1 MSHRYYS
8 QPVRQQQ
15 PHVRSQSF
23 AMNSRGST
31 VTSVFS
37 SPQPQPLIAFDQD
50 VTPRY
55 GDTSYGQSSYSTDY
69 NSSFGSDGFL
79 PTPVRAEESYNYESS
94 PSYGRGMLGY
104 LPGMNINGSY
114 SRTTLVSTPQ
124 LPSVDFCQRET
135 YRPTLSPFGSANQ
148 EHSYPGRGSSMFRTS
163 YGRPLASSGYD
174 TAFKG
179 SPGTFSRS
187 PRASHVRGRKSLSSS
202 RGAAQ
207 ARTRNTLYCELCKV
221 SCVGQQAYDE
231 HVKGQRHA
239 KRETQAKVV
248 SAAADGKGNNK
259 TLHHCKICNIF
270 CTGMETLKAHQ
281 RGVKHQRAMKLQETM
296 GKKTTNGKDVAT
308 TEEAEPAKMDTE
320 EPAKGSCISWVF
332 LNDIAIV
339 SPGEEQ
345 GDAKVSAEVVAG
357 EKQEDQTVM
366 DTSSPL
372 EKEAEVVGEEYLTL
386 IPATK
391 NKAAQFRCSLCNC
404 EFSDLQAKETH
415 LKGRR
420 HRINF
425 KKAVE
430 TKGDKCLPIEKTNDR
445 PRVGGKADVVGPP
458 TFAGD
463 GQASYPMDPTLANQ
477 LYALSKEIERLN
489 EATISK
495 MLKHIEPLKE
505 ITKAINVATE
515 FIITNLNGF
524 KPPVVKKETTEVS
537 ANAKESA
544 KANSK
549 QFFVKIIR
557 VDDLAKGIAIRGEN
571 RAEIVAVCQEM
582 PTYDMYNAI
591 EQLLAS
597 RIEANSN
604 KKEYSVNRVEEPARA
619 VVLHHVGEHAIEVH
633 IRLGFAKKP
642 ASTGKDVPEE
652 KVALTLIQEAHWLP
666 AALNRASQNE
676 RLACIKRGD
685 LDRLLLFLCS
695 NPNYI
700 GPGFERIRTSS
711 VQAVLQ
717 VIRHL
722 RDKQEPVMANLSDWG
737 WQVLMANVFFE
748 VMSPVSPSILLTVLC
763 EKIASGIVLPNV
775 GLQLLDPCES
785 EKHVNLLDSLT
796 QQHRL
801 SLTIV
806 FQKWLNLIAVG
817 LLGDVLIVDSKEG
830 RSEKEADDEIFDGNG
845 EPKKLKI
852 SDDNA

>member
-320 EPAKGSCISWVF
+320 EPAKG
-332 LNDIAIV
+332 
-339 SPGEEQ
+339 EEQ

-652 KVALTLIQEAHWLP
+652 KVEIQQAMETECTEERQCAEALVAVRRTEW
-666 AALNRASQNE
+666 
-676 RLACIKRGD
+676 
-685 LDRLLLFLCS
+685 
-695 NPNYI
+695 
-700 GPGFERIRTSS
+700 FERIRTSS